1 MTNIKKKKMRKKTHY
16 VQRNKDECSF
26 QVETMKVKIQWSENF
41 IKLKEKTVKM
51 EFYSQQNYLSKTK
64 VK

>member
-51 EFYSQQNYLSKTK
+51 EFYSQ
-64 VK
+64 